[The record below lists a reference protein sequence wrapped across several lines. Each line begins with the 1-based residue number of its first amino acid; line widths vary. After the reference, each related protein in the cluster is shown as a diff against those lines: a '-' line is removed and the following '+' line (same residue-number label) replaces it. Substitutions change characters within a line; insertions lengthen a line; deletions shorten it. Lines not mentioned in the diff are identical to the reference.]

1 MSWVAWIV
9 LGLVAGFIASRVVN
23 RAGAGLV
30 GNVLVGVLGAY
41 AGGYLFSH
49 FGAPGVTGFNL
60 WSVLVASVGAMA
72 LLAVYNLSF
81 GR

>member
-1 MSWVAWIV
+1 V
-9 LGLVAGFIASRVVN
+9 GRVDCA
-23 RAGAGLV
+23 RPCGRIYCQPGGQPRGRGLV